1 MKCVRKE
8 PAEAIAWDSRN
19 EIDAMKFIASHIDEV
34 NNYGK
39 RIKMI
44 LSTFGFSAIKADG
57 YFVIDNGFLE
67 FFTNEEFDKM
77 YKQIEKKHE

>member
-1 MKCVRKE
+1 MKCVRKK
-8 PAEAIAWDSRN
+8 PAEAIAWHRDN
-19 EIDAMKFIASHIDEV
+19 DIEVMKFIASHIDGV

-44 LSTFGFSAIKADG
+44 MSTLGFSSIKVDG

>member
-8 PAEAIAWDSRN
+8 PAEAIAWYGRN
-19 EIDAMKFIASHIDEV
+19 EIDVMKFIASHVDGV

-39 RIKMI
+39 RIKLI
-44 LSTFGFSAIKADG
+44 LSRLDFSSIKAGG

-67 FFTNEEFDKM
+67 FFTKEEFNKM
-77 YKQIEKKHE
+77 YKLL

>member
-8 PAEAIAWDSRN
+8 PAEAIAWHRGND
-19 EIDAMKFIASHIDEV
+19 IDVIKFISSHIDGI
-34 NNYGK
+34 NGYSK
-39 RIKMI
+39 RIRLI
-44 LSTFGFSAIKADG
+44 TSSLGFSSINVDG

-77 YKQIEKKHE
+77 YKQIEKKYE

>member
-8 PAEAIAWDSRN
+8 PAEAIAWNRNN
-19 EIDAMKFIASHIDEV
+19 EIEVMKFIAHHIDGV

-39 RIKMI
+39 RIKLI
-44 LSTFGFSAIKADG
+44 LSRLGFSSIKADG

-67 FFTNEEFDKM
+67 FFTKEEFDKM
-77 YKQIEKKHE
+77 YKQL

>member
-8 PAEAIAWDSRN
+8 PAEAIAWYGRN
-19 EIDAMKFIASHIDEV
+19 EIDAMKFIASHIDGV

-39 RIKMI
+39 RIKIIM
-44 LSTFGFSAIKADG
+44 STLGFSSIKADG

-67 FFTNEEFDKM
+67 FYTNEEFYKM

>member
-1 MKCVRKE
+1 MKCIRKE
-8 PAEAIAWDSRN
+8 PAEAIAWNGRN
-19 EIDAMKFIASHIDEV
+19 EIDAMKFIAHHIDGV

-44 LSTFGFSAIKADG
+44 LSRLGFSSIKVDG

-67 FFTNEEFDKM
+67 FYTKEEFDKM
-77 YKQIEKKHE
+77 YKQL